1 MILVNGRPVQLPVE
15 PVIRAAALLL
25 AIAAAF
31 ISGTSFVSN
40 WPTLALWWYGK
51 PAAAQAG
58 IAATDPIFGRP
69 IAFYLFAL
77 PAWELVVT
85 WLTTLAVLTCV
96 IALFFFVISGGT
108 LVLRGRRGRHDA
120 SARGLSIAWAFLL
133 LVFAARAYLG
143 RFERIFQPHS
153 IFTGVTYT
161 DAHVILTGL
170 LVVSL
175 ALVAGALVAAAS
187 AARASRVRWLVL
199 AVVPAAVCYLGTEA
213 IAAYVRTFVVR
224 PNELVREQPYISHN
238 IELTRQA
245 FGLHRIAQRPF
256 QAETSPEAAD
266 PAHNQATLQNIR
278 LWDWRALQDTL
289 RQIQEIRTYYDFP
302 DIDIDRYPF
311 DGAIRQVMLGTRELS
326 VEKLPESSRTWV
338 NEKLIYTHGYG
349 VTMNLVNGFTQ
360 EGMPSLILSNMPV
373 QSTYQISR

>member
-40 WPTLALWWYGK
+40 WPTLALCWYGK

-77 PAWELVVT
+77 PALGAARRLADDAGSAHVRHRVV
-85 WLTTLAVLTCV
+85 L
-96 IALFFFVISGGT
+96 
-108 LVLRGRRGRHDA
+108 LRHLGRHARPARTSRSPRRLCTRALDRLGV
-120 SARGLSIAWAFLL
+120 SAAGLRRPGVSRPVRADLP
-133 LVFAARAYLG
+133 AA
-143 RFERIFQPHS
+143 P

-175 ALVAGALVAAAS
+175 ALVAGALSRRRQRRGVAAPDGWCSPSCPPQCAI
-187 AARASRVRWLVL
+187 
-199 AVVPAAVCYLGTEA
+199 GTVA
-213 IAAYVRTFVVR
+213 IAGMSDSFIVK

-245 FGLHRIAQRPF
+245 FGLDRIAQRPF
-256 QAETSPEAAD
+256 PAETE
-266 PAHNQATLQNIR
+266 R
-278 LWDWRALQDTL
+278 RG
-289 RQIQEIRTYYDFP
+289 R
-302 DIDIDRYPF
+302 
-311 DGAIRQVMLGTRELS
+311 
-326 VEKLPESSRTWV
+326 
-338 NEKLIYTHGYG
+338 
-349 VTMNLVNGFTQ
+349 
-360 EGMPSLILSNMPV
+360 
-373 QSTYQISR
+373 